1 MKWVPSASQAVIM
14 ATKHRKEVYL
24 GQAFSAHWGVSLRA
38 ADVDTDQLGT
48 FSGEIPRP
56 GDVPTT
62 LRKKV
67 SLALANYPDAEVV
80 VATEGS
86 FGPDPELGWIPLHE
100 EVLLWA
106 WPRAGK
112 ELFVAH
118 RSHDTNFSSCQEP
131 DFAAVCRWAER
142 VGFPSAHLI
151 LRRAD
156 GTVVAKG
163 LNDPTE
169 LERRWRE
176 TSAAHGAPIVE
187 TDMRADRNP
196 RRQDALRALAHKTME
211 ALEARCPSCG
221 FPGFV
226 PRPASPGAPCR
237 ACGAPTRLP
246 RELRA
251 DCPECH
257 AAQSHESP
265 HQIEGVDPGQ
275 CDRCNP

>member
-1 MKWVPSASQAVIM
+1 MAS
-14 ATKHRKEVYL
+14 KHRKEVYL
-24 GQAFSAHWGVSLRA
+24 GGVFADRWGLNVAA
-38 ADVDTDQLGT
+38 ADVDTDVFGT
-48 FSGEIPRP
+48 FSGEIPRTS
-56 GDVPTT
+56 DVPTT
-62 LRKKV
+62 LRRKV
-67 SLALANYPDAEVV
+67 ALAADSGADCV

-86 FGPDPELGWIPLHE
+86 FGPDPVLGWVPLHE
-100 EVLLWA
+100 EVLLWS
-106 WPRAGK
+106 WPKFGK
-112 ELFVAH
+112 ELWVTH
-118 RSHDTNFSSCQEP
+118 RSHDTNFSSCGEP
-131 DFAAVCRWAER
+131 DWGAVRRWAER
-142 VGFPSAHLI
+142 IGFPCAHVI

-163 LNDPTE
+163 LGDWAM
-169 LERRWRE
+169 LERLWRE
-176 TSAAHGAPIVE
+176 TSAAHGTPIVE

-196 RRQDALRALAHKTME
+196 RRQAALRALAFKTIE

-251 DCPECH
+251 ECPECH

-265 HQIEGVDPGQ
+265 HQTQGVDPGQ